1 MPPQWRCSPHQSAKV
16 SSLCLRAK
24 DHLEGTKV
32 AVFPCPCAPQKVQ
45 TGSAADWRSPK
56 SGDREDD
63 GRPDDPR
70 RGRRPR
76 DGRWWDTDG
85 VRPKSAPVQA
95 SAVALHDDTGRG
107 SRVKIPPAQ
116 PLQRLRVSSFSLSAR
131 HAWRILDGHRTMDAV
146 VIIGTLPLCTP
157 EGRARLP

>member
-16 SSLCLRAK
+16 SSECLRAK

-32 AVFPCPCAPQKVQ
+32 AVFPFPCAPQKDQ
-45 TGSAADWRSPK
+45 SGSAADWRSPK

-63 GRPDDPR
+63 GRPDHP

-85 VRPKSAPVQA
+85 VRPKSTPVQA
-95 SAVALHDDTGRG
+95 SAVALHDD
-107 SRVKIPPAQ
+107 
-116 PLQRLRVSSFSLSAR
+116 LRVGEA
-131 HAWRILDGHRTMDAV
+131 
-146 VIIGTLPLCTP
+146 
-157 EGRARLP
+157 E